1 MNDLPLTTN
10 LTDLPIGT
18 LLRKRNGQ
26 VRKMIAITSDHPDA
40 PIVLDDGCC
49 VAVNGKADNWPIN
62 DIIGIAGW
70 PPLDQPHYYF
80 VTYVM
85 LDDVGS
91 IKFKG
96 CFTYKTLHGSPVTD
110 NQFFDRLKQHIDKE
124 YPEQSDLAFLVT
136 SLNELQ
142 P

>member
-26 VRKMIAITSDHPDA
+26 VRKMIAIASDHPDA

-49 VAVNGKADNWPIN
+49 VAVNGKAGNWPIN

-70 PPLDQPHYYF
+70 PPLD
-80 VTYVM
+80 TATTDRD
-85 LDDVGS
+85 LAAACREW
-91 IKFKG
+91 IKG
-96 CFTYKTLHGSPVTD
+96 CTCAIAARPQDCRECTAGFLNAVLGRAQVHGLTIGS
-110 NQFFDRLKQHIDKE
+110 NAFS
-124 YPEQSDLAFLVT
+124 SDA
-136 SLNELQ
+136 
-142 P
+142 